1 MTNHA
6 ELIDIADAISETD
19 PALACR
25 LRALAARVRSQERC
39 LDELVEDSRLSAR
52 MAESVAVEHLSRY
65 RRKANPPYPFCRTPA
80 ACDGKGYCPKEVA
93 CNE

>member
-1 MTNHA
+1 VTNHT

-39 LDELVEDSRLSAR
+39 LDEMVEDSRLSAR
-52 MAESVAVEHLSRY
+52 MSESVAVAHLSRY
-65 RRKANPPYPFCRTPA
+65 RRAR
-80 ACDGKGYCPKEVA
+80 
-93 CNE
+93 

>member
-6 ELIDIADAISETD
+6 ELIEIADLVSETD

-52 MAESVAVEHLSRY
+52 LAENVAVEHLARY
-65 RRKANPPYPFCRTPA
+65 RRART
-80 ACDGKGYCPKEVA
+80 
-93 CNE
+93 

>member
-1 MTNHA
+1 MSNHA

-65 RRKANPPYPFCRTPA
+65 RRART
-80 ACDGKGYCPKEVA
+80 
-93 CNE
+93 

>member
-1 MTNHA
+1 MSHYSD
-6 ELIDIADAISETD
+6 LHDIAAAISETD

-52 MAESVAVEHLSRY
+52 LAENVAVEHLARY
-65 RRKANPPYPFCRTPA
+65 RRART
-80 ACDGKGYCPKEVA
+80 
-93 CNE
+93 

>member
-6 ELIDIADAISETD
+6 ELQQIADAISETD

-39 LDELVEDSRLSAR
+39 LDELVEESRLSAR
-52 MAESVAVEHLSRY
+52 WLRASQWSL
-65 RRKANPPYPFCRTPA
+65 
-80 ACDGKGYCPKEVA
+80 
-93 CNE
+93 

>member
-1 MTNHA
+1 VTNHA
-6 ELIDIADAISETD
+6 ELQQIADAISETD

-52 MAESVAVEHLSRY
+52 LAESVAVEHLSRY
-65 RRKANPPYPFCRTPA
+65 RTRR
-80 ACDGKGYCPKEVA
+80 
-93 CNE
+93 

>member
-1 MTNHA
+1 MSHYSD
-6 ELIDIADAISETD
+6 LHDIADELSATD

-52 MAESVAVEHLSRY
+52 MAENVAVEHLARY
-65 RRKANPPYPFCRTPA
+65 RRARR
-80 ACDGKGYCPKEVA
+80 
-93 CNE
+93 

>member
-1 MTNHA
+1 MSHYSD
-6 ELIDIADAISETD
+6 LHDIADTISETN

-65 RRKANPPYPFCRTPA
+65 RRARR
-80 ACDGKGYCPKEVA
+80 
-93 CNE
+93 

>member
-1 MTNHA
+1 MSNHA
-6 ELIDIADAISETD
+6 ELIEIADAISEND

-65 RRKANPPYPFCRTPA
+65 RRARR
-80 ACDGKGYCPKEVA
+80 
-93 CNE
+93 

>member
-1 MTNHA
+1 VTNHA
-6 ELIDIADAISETD
+6 ELIDIADELSETD

-65 RRKANPPYPFCRTPA
+65 RRARR
-80 ACDGKGYCPKEVA
+80 
-93 CNE
+93 

>member
-1 MTNHA
+1 MTNHG

-39 LDELVEDSRLSAR
+39 LDEMVEEGRISAR
-52 MAESVAVEHLSRY
+52 MAESIAVEHLSRY
-65 RRKANPPYPFCRTPA
+65 RRARR
-80 ACDGKGYCPKEVA
+80 
-93 CNE
+93 

>member
-1 MTNHA
+1 VSNHA
-6 ELIDIADAISETD
+6 ELIEIADAISETD

-65 RRKANPPYPFCRTPA
+65 R
-80 ACDGKGYCPKEVA
+80 GKRRL
-93 CNE
+93 

>member
-1 MTNHA
+1 MSNHQ
-6 ELIDIADAISETD
+6 ELQQIADLVSETD

-52 MAESVAVEHLSRY
+52 MAVSVAVEHLSRY
-65 RRKANPPYPFCRTPA
+65 RRART
-80 ACDGKGYCPKEVA
+80 
-93 CNE
+93 

>member
-39 LDELVEDSRLSAR
+39 LDELVDEDRISTR

-65 RRKANPPYPFCRTPA
+65 R
-80 ACDGKGYCPKEVA
+80 GKRRL
-93 CNE
+93 

>member
-25 LRALAARVRSQERC
+25 LRALAARVRSQERH
-39 LDELVEDSRLSAR
+39 LDEIAEDGRVNARLAD
-52 MAESVAVEHLSRY
+52 AVAVEHLALY
-65 RRKANPPYPFCRTPA
+65 RRART
-80 ACDGKGYCPKEVA
+80 
-93 CNE
+93 

>member
-6 ELIDIADAISETD
+6 ELIEIADLVSETD

-39 LDELVEDSRLSAR
+39 LDEMVEDSRLSAR
-52 MAESVAVEHLSRY
+52 MAESVAVEHLARY
-65 RRKANPPYPFCRTPA
+65 RRARR
-80 ACDGKGYCPKEVA
+80 
-93 CNE
+93 